1 MPPLATTLA
10 VVTLL
15 AILVVALPWGME
27 LLRRPMNERARGD
40 APGAFAQLSA
50 GNTHYQWHGPRST
63 RVLVLVHGVSSPSWV
78 FAGLIRGL
86 LAMRY
91 RVLSYD
97 LYGRGFSDRP
107 RDSQTLEFHARQLGE
122 LLDALGVQ
130 VPVTLMGYSMGG
142 AIAATF
148 AADEPDRVDRLIL
161 LAPAGVSYTPGR
173 LRTMARD
180 GGRLGS
186 WLWGLLGGWQL
197 KRAARADAANPSV
210 IDDLP
215 RRIRREIRR
224 RGYLAAILSSER
236 HALDRSLKAVHREI
250 GAMYIPTLAI
260 WGEKD
265 AVIPVAS
272 LGAFAAWNRQA
283 RQEVIDGAGHALPH
297 THPKQVLS
305 AIRDF
310 LREVPE

>member
-1 MPPLATTLA
+1 MPAFALTLA
-10 VVTLL
+10 IAFAL
-15 AILVVALPWGME
+15 AVLVVALPWILE
-27 LLRRPMNERARGD
+27 ALRRPMNERARGD
-40 APGAFAQLSA
+40 APGALAQLSA

-63 RVLVLVHGVSSPSWV
+63 RILVLVHGLSSSSWV
-78 FAGLIRGL
+78 FTGLIRGL

-91 RVLSYD
+91 RVLTYD

-107 RDSQTLEFHARQLGE
+107 REPQTLEFHARQLGE
-122 LLDALGVQ
+122 LLDSLGVQ

-148 AADEPDRVDRLIL
+148 AADEPDRVERLIL
-161 LAPAGVSYTPGR
+161 LASAGASYTPGR
-173 LRTMARD
+173 LLRVARD
-180 GGRLGS
+180 RGRLGN

-197 KRAARADAANPSV
+197 MRAAKADAAKPTS
-210 IDDLP
+210 IEELP
-215 RRIRREIRR
+215 RKMRRELRR

-260 WGEKD
+260 WGDKD
-265 AVIPVAS
+265 TVIPISA
-272 LGAFAAWNRQA
+272 LGDFAAWNRQA
-283 RQEVIDGAGHALPH
+283 RQEVIEGADHAMPH
-297 THPKQVLS
+297 THPKQVLA
-305 AIRDF
+305 AIREF

>member
-1 MPPLATTLA
+1 MSPVAITFAA
-10 VVTLL
+10 V
-15 AILVVALPWGME
+15 ISLVVLVGALPWIME
-27 LLRRPMNERARGD
+27 AFRRPMNERARGD

-63 RVLVLVHGVSSPSWV
+63 RILVLVHGLSSPSWV
-78 FAGLIRGL
+78 FSGLIRGL

-91 RVLSYD
+91 RVLTYD

-107 RDSQTLEFHARQLGE
+107 RDPQTLEFHARQLGE

-130 VPVTLMGYSMGG
+130 VPVTLLGYSMGG

-161 LAPAGVSYTPGR
+161 LAPTGVTYTPGR
-173 LRTMARD
+173 LLSTARD
-180 GGRLGS
+180 GGRFGD
-186 WLWGLLGGWQL
+186 WLWNLLGGWHL
-197 KRAARADAANPSV
+197 MRAARADASKPTA
-210 IDDLP
+210 IEDLP
-215 RRIRREIRR
+215 RRIRRELRR

-260 WGEKD
+260 WAEND
-265 AVIPVAS
+265 AVIPVS
-272 LGAFAAWNRQA
+272 SVGEFAAWNRHA
-283 RQEVIDGAGHALPH
+283 RQEVIEGAAHSLAH
-297 THPKQVLS
+297 SSPKEVLA
-305 AIRDF
+305 AIREF

>member
-1 MPPLATTLA
+1 MSPFAITLA
-10 VVTLL
+10 AVIAFAAVV
-15 AILVVALPWGME
+15 AALPWIME
-27 LLRRPMNERARGD
+27 ALRQPMNERARGD
-40 APGAFAQLSA
+40 APGAFAPLSA

-63 RVLVLVHGVSSPSWV
+63 RILVLVHGLSSSSWV
-78 FAGLIRGL
+78 FSGLIRGL

-107 RDSQTLEFHARQLGE
+107 HDRQTLEFHASQLGE

-142 AIAATF
+142 AIAASF

-173 LRTMARD
+173 LLAHARD
-180 GGRLGS
+180 WGRLGD
-186 WLWGLLGGWQL
+186 WLWGLLGGGRL
-197 KRAARADAANPSV
+197 MRAARADAAKPTV
-210 IDDLP
+210 IEDL
-215 RRIRREIRR
+215 RGQMRRELKR

-265 AVIPVAS
+265 AVIPVS
-272 LGAFAAWNRQA
+272 SVGEFAAWNRHA
-283 RQEVIDGAGHALPH
+283 RQEVIEGADHSLPH
-297 THPKQVLS
+297 TSPKAVLA
-305 AIRDF
+305 AIREF

>member
-1 MPPLATTLA
+1 MTWLIPFSAL
-10 VVTLL
+10 VLL
-15 AILVVALPWGME
+15 AALPWIME
-27 LLRRPMNERARGD
+27 VLRRPMSERTRGD

-63 RVLVLVHGVSSPSWV
+63 RILVLVHGLSSSSWV
-78 FAGLIRGL
+78 FSGLIRGL

-107 RDSQTLEFHARQLGE
+107 RHRQTLEFHARQLGE

-142 AIAATF
+142 AIAASF

-161 LAPAGVSYTPGR
+161 LAPAGVNYTPGR
-173 LRTMARD
+173 LLAMARD
-180 GGRLGS
+180 GGLFGS
-186 WLWGLLGGWQL
+186 WLWRLLGGRQL
-197 KRAARADAANPSV
+197 MLAARADAAKPTV
-210 IDDLP
+210 IEDLP
-215 RRIRREIRR
+215 GQMRREIRR

-260 WGEKD
+260 WGERD

-272 LGAFAAWNRQA
+272 VGEFAAWNRHA
-283 RQEVIDGAGHALPH
+283 RQEVIEGADHSLPH
-297 THPKQVLS
+297 TSSKAVLA
-305 AIRDF
+305 AIREF